1 MSSAYILE
9 HFLLKVHSLLQDS
22 VLVNTVLMWWDM
34 LFTGVISLYVIVVP
48 SLQHSR
54 QY

>member
-1 MSSAYILE
+1 
-9 HFLLKVHSLLQDS
+9 
-22 VLVNTVLMWWDM
+22 M